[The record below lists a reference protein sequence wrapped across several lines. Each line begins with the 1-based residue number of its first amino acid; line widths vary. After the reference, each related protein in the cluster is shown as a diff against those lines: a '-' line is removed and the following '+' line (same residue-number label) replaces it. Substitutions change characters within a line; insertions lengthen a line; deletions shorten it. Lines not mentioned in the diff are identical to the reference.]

1 MVRVKTHI
9 IWIST
14 GQRPGA
20 SGVTLVLAGTVH
32 GRARPWCGV
41 DSASQVQAPPP
52 TRQVLQWEESAA
64 VATGTRGSLHSR
76 HTHDDHDVRILLLL
90 LLLLLRAA
98 SLRGHT
104 IAGPRAAQV
113 AVN

>member
-1 MVRVKTHI
+1 M
-9 IWIST
+9 
-14 GQRPGA
+14 
-20 SGVTLVLAGTVH
+20 
-32 GRARPWCGV
+32 
-41 DSASQVQAPPP
+41 
-52 TRQVLQWEESAA
+52 
-64 VATGTRGSLHSR
+64 ATGTRGSLHSR

>member
-1 MVRVKTHI
+1 MVRVKAHI

-20 SGVTLVLAGTVH
+20 SGVTLVLAATVH

-52 TRQVLQWEESAA
+52 TRPVLQWEEESAA
-64 VATGTRGSLHSR
+64 VAAGTRGSLHSR
-76 HTHDDHDVRILLLL
+76 HTRNDHDVR
-90 LLLLLRAA
+90 LLLLRAA
-98 SLRGHT
+98 SLRVHT
-104 IAGPRAAQV
+104 IAGQRAAQV